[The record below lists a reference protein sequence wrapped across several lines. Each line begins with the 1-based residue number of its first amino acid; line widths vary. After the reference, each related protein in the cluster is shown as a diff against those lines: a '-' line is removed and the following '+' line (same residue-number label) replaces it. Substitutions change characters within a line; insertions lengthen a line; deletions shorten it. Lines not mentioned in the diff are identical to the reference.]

1 MQGGNIDGAGV
12 AATRSRPLSLASPPP
27 PFIKKKREWTK
38 ADGIFTFMS
47 FKKVNYC
54 LEQVGMAVLSCLLL
68 VVAFIN
74 FPRWICC

>member
-1 MQGGNIDGAGV
+1 MQRAEGRR
-12 AATRSRPLSLASPPP
+12 AAVPEGSRDRASSHPPAL
-27 PFIKKKREWTK
+27 IKKERVRTK
-38 ADGIFTFMS
+38 ADGIFTFVS
-47 FKKVNYC
+47 FRKVNYR